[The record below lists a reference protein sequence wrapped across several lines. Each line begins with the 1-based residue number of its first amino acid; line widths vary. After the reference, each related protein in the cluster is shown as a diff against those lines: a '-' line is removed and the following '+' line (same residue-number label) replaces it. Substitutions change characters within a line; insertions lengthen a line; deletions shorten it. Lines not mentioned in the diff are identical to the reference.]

1 MRVLVPSMCSGNR
14 TIRLGRIDFTHFSV
28 INGWNT
34 VYDFGKRILG
44 LASFLVFAAALVPF
58 WAPGQSALEFRI
70 NSQNEAIRELHDNL
84 RDVPSDIAVLK
95 RDIVE
100 LRDEQKNTSDAVQ
113 QIRTTAFTSTAGMLV
128 FLLSWLFN
136 IFGGKVIRKKETQE

>member
-1 MRVLVPSMCSGNR
+1 M
-14 TIRLGRIDFTHFSV
+14 IRPFHVGRLDFTHFSV

-58 WAPGQSALEFRI
+58 WSPSQTALEYRV
-70 NSQNEAIRELHDNL
+70 NAQNEAIRELHDSL

-95 RDIVE
+95 NE
-100 LRDEQKNTSDAVQ
+100 MAQLRESQKSTSDSVQ

-128 FLLSWLFN
+128 FLASWLFN
-136 IFGGKVIRKKETQE
+136 IFGGRALARKESKS